1 VSFLPPPAGFTS
13 FHFISFHFISFS
25 TMLMLQRGASFQ
37 SVAAAQTQSIPFAHQ
52 TNQVGTVLL
61 SFARLPASA
70 PLRICCTF
78 TNLGLLSWSPLVCYQ
93 SRLIPLLITGARQA
107 MHAHLFRAELIQD
120 GPQGAASAA
129 RPN

>member
-1 VSFLPPPAGFTS
+1 
-13 FHFISFHFISFS
+13 
-25 TMLMLQRGASFQ
+25 MLMLQRGASFQ

-78 TNLGLLSWSPLVCYQ
+78 TNLGLLSWSPLELDCCRYQ
-93 SRLIPLLITGARQA
+93 SRLIPLLITGASQA
-107 MHAHLFRAELIQD
+107 
-120 GPQGAASAA
+120 GNA
-129 RPN
+129 RTLV